1 MSGRGEPTR
10 VVITGIGVTAPTG
23 VGVPAY
29 WATTLAG
36 KPGIDRIAAYD
47 AQSYPAGLAG
57 EVRDLDAVERVP
69 KKLRPQTD
77 HMTHLAFVATD
88 EALADAGVVPAE
100 WPEYEMAVITANSS
114 GGTVFGQRELEKL
127 WTRGPLYVSA
137 YMSVAWFYAATT
149 GQLSIRHGMRGP
161 CGVLAGEQAGGLDA
175 IGHGRRQ
182 VRGGVRL
189 VVSGGTDAP
198 LSPAG
203 LTAQIAT
210 RLLSTR
216 DDPARAYLPFAA
228 DACGYV
234 PAEGGAILILEN
246 LAQAR
251 ERGVERVYGEIAGYA
266 ATFDPPPGSDRP
278 PALRRA
284 ITGALDDAGVRPDE
298 VDVVFADAYGV
309 PALDRAEADALRAV
323 FGPRGVAVTAPKT
336 MTGRMYAG
344 GSALDVATAAL
355 AMRDGVIP
363 PTVNVAEPATDYEID
378 LVCGSAREARLR
390 TALVLARGYGGFNS
404 AVVVRTT

>member
-1 MSGRGEPTR
+1 MSAADR
-10 VVITGIGVTAPTG
+10 VVITGVGVTAPTG

-29 WATTLAG
+29 WAATLAG
-36 KPGIDRIAAYD
+36 KSGIDRISGYD
-47 AQSYPAGLAG
+47 ATGYPSGLAG
-57 EVRDLDAVERVP
+57 EVRDLDAAERVP

-88 EALADAGVVPAE
+88 EALADADVRPAE

-175 IGHGRRQ
+175 IGHARRQ
-182 VRGGVRL
+182 LRADARL

-210 RLLSTR
+210 RLLTDR
-216 DDPARAYLPFAA
+216 DDPVRAYLPFDA
-228 DACGYV
+228 DASGYV
-234 PAEGGAILILEN
+234 PAEGGAILILEE
-246 LAQAR
+246 LDRAR
-251 ERGVERVYGEIAGYA
+251 ERGVREIYGEVAGYG

-278 PALRRA
+278 PSLRRA
-284 ITGALDDAGVRPDE
+284 ITVALDDAGMRPDE
-298 VDVVFADAYGV
+298 IDVVFADASGV
-309 PALDRAEADALRAV
+309 PAADRAEAEALRAV
-323 FGPRGVAVTAPKT
+323 FGPRGVPVTAPKT

-344 GSALDVATAAL
+344 AGAVDLVTAAL
-355 AMRDGVIP
+355 SLRDGVIP
-363 PTVNVAEPATDYEID
+363 PTVNVTDPVPGDELD
-378 LVCGSAREARLR
+378 LVLGAPREARLR
-390 TALVLARGYGGFNS
+390 AALVLARGYGGYNS
-404 AVVVRTT
+404 AAVVRSV